1 MLVAMACMRVRIATS
16 MIAAVVP
23 FLGWL
28 STVIVTLVCL
38 RQGAAAGGFV
48 LLWTLLPVGVGLYL
62 VGDPS
67 PLIALLSTFVLATL
81 LRQTMSW
88 ELVLLASVVLAALG
102 TLIFELTA
110 SGVLE
115 RVAEYYVEYLSQ
127 VDASLTIDPAEA
139 KTLLLGFFGMG
150 QAYAMLILLI
160 IARWCQSALYN
171 PGGFQKEFHQLR
183 LSPMSSAAVVA
194 AMIICFMFDE
204 LLGQW
209 LPLLTVPLIFA
220 ALGLVHWLIASRALS
235 SRWVVALYTCLVL
248 LFQLVYPFL
257 ASLALMDSWLNVRNR
272 LQTSQKD

>member
-1 MLVAMACMRVRIATS
+1 MRSRLHAIATS
-16 MIAAVVP
+16 MIAAIVP

-38 RQGAAAGGFV
+38 RQGVAAGSFV
-48 LLWTLLPVGVGLYL
+48 LLWTLLPVGVGIYL

-67 PLIALLSTFVLATL
+67 PLLALLSTFALAVL

-88 ELVLLASVVLAALG
+88 ELVLLASVGLSVLS
-102 TLIFELTA
+102 TLVFEFTA

-115 RVAEYYVEYLSQ
+115 RLASYYVEYLSQ

-139 KTLLLGFFGMG
+139 RTLLLGFFGMG

-171 PGGFQKEFHQLR
+171 PGGFSKEFHQLR
-183 LSPMSSAAVVA
+183 LSPMSSSAVVA
-194 AMIICFMFDE
+194 AMIFCFVFNE
-204 LLGQW
+204 QLGQW
-209 LPLLTVPLIFA
+209 LPLLTVPLIFS
-220 ALGLVHWLIASRALS
+220 ALGLVHWLIARRELS
-235 SRWVVALYTCLVL
+235 SRWVVALYAGLIL

-272 LQTSQKD
+272 LQTIHKD